1 MATFGSGN
9 FSSELSTLTLTSTDS
24 WGSANAASEVSLL
37 SGVASLRYPWA
48 GTLIISPLEGVGKD
62 FYGDATSELS
72 ILEGQGAG
80 VPGATGTAE
89 TLLKYLTSVGS
100 GERGWYGAGNLSML
114 TSVANIYLNIT
125 FDGALTLALVSGAA
139 TMQLSLTDTFQT
151 WCLEA
156 RTNAHTKYDSFGFN
170 SFGIFNGITLG
181 ANESGIYSLG
191 GETDDGED
199 IEATYLHAVTNFEFP
214 ERSTDLRTIGLKAE
228 NASRKKRMS
237 AAYLTLRDGGS
248 VQLILKVDE
257 DKYRVYD
264 VDTTND
270 PEGMHLKIVRQL
282 GRNLTG
288 TFWQPGVCNVD
299 GSDFEVE
306 SIKLYPVVLS
316 RRV

>member
-1 MATFGSGN
+1 
-9 FSSELSTLTLTSTDS
+9 
-24 WGSANAASEVSLL
+24 
-37 SGVASLRYPWA
+37 
-48 GTLIISPLEGVGKD
+48 
-62 FYGDATSELS
+62 
-72 ILEGQGAG
+72 
-80 VPGATGTAE
+80 
-89 TLLKYLTSVGS
+89 
-100 GERGWYGAGNLSML
+100 
-114 TSVANIYLNIT
+114 
-125 FDGALTLALVSGAA
+125 
-139 TMQLSLTDTFQT
+139 
-151 WCLEA
+151 
-156 RTNAHTKYDSFGFN
+156 
-170 SFGIFNGITLG
+170 
-181 ANESGIYSLG
+181 
-191 GETDDGED
+191 
-199 IEATYLHAVTNFEFP
+199 VTNFEFP